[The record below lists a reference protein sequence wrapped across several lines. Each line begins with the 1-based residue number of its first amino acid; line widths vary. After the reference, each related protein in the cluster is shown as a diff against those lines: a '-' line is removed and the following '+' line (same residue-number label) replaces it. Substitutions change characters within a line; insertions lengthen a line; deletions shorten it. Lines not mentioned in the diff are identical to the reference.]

1 MVFSYGSAPVVIRRF
16 SVLIV
21 VDSAFREEGTQHRTV
36 KTIRRMTRGAA
47 GGRKAIFMPVFY
59 CALATRESRIETICH
74 PVGKAG

>member
-1 MVFSYGSAPVVIRRF
+1 MVFSCGSAPVVIRRF

-21 VDSAFREEGTQHRTV
+21 VDLAFREGAQHRTV